1 MNDGSVL
8 HTHGVV
14 QQYVRYT
21 GGMDLGALRTA
32 LQSYDLQAAL
42 ATFTDVRGLFAIL
55 SGIVVFL
62 YGISVGK
69 TRAIMSL
76 LSIYV
81 AYALTMLFP
90 SAAWVQQFV
99 PESER
104 PLVLAGIFVFLYL
117 AVFGVL
123 NVSVLKRRLTLGEI
137 SIMKVLL
144 ISIVQIM
151 LLASVTVSLLPTEL
165 VNETLGVVQ
174 PYLGGKGALFGWAV
188 FAVLILPF
196 MRGKARPLSHR

>member
-1 MNDGSVL
+1 
-8 HTHGVV
+8 
-14 QQYVRYT
+14 
-21 GGMDLGALRTA
+21 MDMGALRAA

-42 ATFTDVRGLFAIL
+42 ATLTDVRGLFAIL
-55 SGIVVFL
+55 AGIVVFL

-69 TRAIMSL
+69 TRAIM

-90 SAAWVQQFV
+90 SAGWVEQFI

-104 PLVLAGIFVFLYL
+104 PLVLAGLFVFLYL

-123 NVSVLKRRLTLGEI
+123 NLSVLKRRLTMGEL
-137 SIMKVLL
+137 SIMKVVL

-151 LLASVTVSLLPTEL
+151 LLASVTVSLLPSEL

-174 PYLGGKGALFGWAV
+174 PYLGGKGALFAWAV

-196 MRGKARPLSHR
+196 MREKSRPSSHR